1 MNYMYVCIYIY
12 IYIYIGIYSLKKI
25 KKWKIDISFFFEGL
39 KIFMFDGRAINQES
53 KYLYVNNVYMC
64 GCLCVW
70 MERDNLRNIIW
81 K

>member
-1 MNYMYVCIYIY
+1 
-12 IYIYIGIYSLKKI
+12 
-25 KKWKIDISFFFEGL
+25 
-39 KIFMFDGRAINQES
+39 MFDERAINQES

-81 K
+81 NKIKWKN